1 MFYLWKNNEYKKTP
15 FTWDMKA
22 CAFLD
27 KGSFAI
33 QSLLKDSSVE
43 KCPLKKAS
51 TFIMLIIIINKY

>member
-15 FTWDMKA
+15 ITWEMKV
-22 CAFLD
+22 CGFLD

-33 QSLLKDSSVE
+33 QSLLKDSSVD

-51 TFIMLIIIINKY
+51 TFSLC